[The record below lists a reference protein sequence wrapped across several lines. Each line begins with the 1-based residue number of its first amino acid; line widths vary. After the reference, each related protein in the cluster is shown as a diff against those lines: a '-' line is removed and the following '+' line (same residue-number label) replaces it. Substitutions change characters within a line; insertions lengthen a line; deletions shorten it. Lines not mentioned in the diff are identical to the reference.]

1 MKRVGVLALQ
11 GAVREHIKSVQA
23 CGAEAIAVKWPKD
36 LENLDG
42 LILPGGEST
51 TMRRLIDRY
60 GLMEPLREFAQTG
73 KPMFGTCAG
82 LILLAETVVGSDDAH
97 LGVMDVT
104 VERNSFGRQVDS
116 FEAPLAIKGIDGPFE
131 AVFIRAPHIVSVG
144 EETEV
149 LCVHNGKIVMARDGQ
164 FLGCSFHPEL
174 TDDHRITAYFLSM
187 IQDKSDL
194 LLPNPSTYSKV

>member
-1 MKRVGVLALQ
+1 MKRVGVLSLQ
-11 GAVREHIKSVQA
+11 GAVREHIHSIKA
-23 CGAEAIAVKWPKD
+23 CGAEAVPVKWPND
-36 LENLDG
+36 LEELDA
-42 LILPGGEST
+42 LVLPGGEST

-60 GLMEPLREFAQTG
+60 ELMEPLREFAKSG

-82 LILLAETVVGSDDAH
+82 LVLLAKTIVGYAEPH

-116 FEAPLAIKGIDGPFE
+116 FEAELTVGGIDDVFN

-144 EETEV
+144 PDTEI
-149 LCVHNGKIVMARDGQ
+149 LCEHAGKIVMARSGQ

-174 TDDHRITAYFLSM
+174 TDDHRITEYFLSM
-187 IQDKSDL
+187 IPSETGI
-194 LLPNPSTYSKV
+194 LLPNGALYSKV